1 MKAITQ
7 PTYSPAYKT
16 TSYVN
21 PLSKFFKWC
30 AGQEENRLE
39 WLGIALAVHGC
50 IITPLV
56 IILITMTGNSF
67 ILWMTAMVAMGVTLI
82 VNLAAQPTKVTL
94 PIFFASLLVDLGV
107 ILICIVQAASYM
119 TL

>member
-7 PTYSPAYKT
+7 TTYSPAYKT
-16 TSYVN
+16 TIHIN

-39 WLGIALAVHGC
+39 WLGVALAVHGC
-50 IITPLV
+50 VITPLV

-67 ILWMTAMVAMGVTLI
+67 ILWMTAMAAMGAALI

-94 PIFFASLLVDLGV
+94 PVFFASLVVDLGIV
-107 ILICIVQAASYM
+107 IICIAQAVTHM
-119 TL
+119 PL